1 MTLSNRRGRRRS
13 VVLVLGPSNV
23 HQCERIT
30 RKENVRA
37 LKCTKGFGILRERWM
52 GGVGT
57 NGQIDGWK
65 RRLTSA
71 EKILIAFQ
79 ATYM

>member
-1 MTLSNRRGRRRS
+1 
-13 VVLVLGPSNV
+13 
-23 HQCERIT
+23 
-30 RKENVRA
+30 
-37 LKCTKGFGILRERWM
+37 M